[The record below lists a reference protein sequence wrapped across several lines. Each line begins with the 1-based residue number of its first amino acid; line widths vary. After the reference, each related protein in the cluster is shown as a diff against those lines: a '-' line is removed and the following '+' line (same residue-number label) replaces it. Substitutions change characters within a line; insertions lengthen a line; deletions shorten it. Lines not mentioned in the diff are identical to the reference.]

1 MWKLVVLFSV
11 VVFLPCLSPDKPSLA
26 LAIENPTEIED
37 RLITDCGVIVR
48 DMPKENLANAGFS
61 EDKLISH
68 NLSGNQ
74 EYLTFL
80 DITLVGDNI
89 TFYLEDGK
97 VKDWFRGT
105 SIGTLEEGN

>member
-1 MWKLVVLFSV
+1 MRKSALFFVVITFLFSLV
-11 VVFLPCLSPDKPSLA
+11 SVA
-26 LAIENPTEIED
+26 ENPTEIKS
-37 RLITDCGVIVR
+37 RVVTDVGVIVR
-48 DMPKENLANAGFS
+48 GMPKENLGNVGFS
-61 EDKLISH
+61 EDKLLSY

-74 EYLTFL
+74 EYMTFL

-105 SIGTLEEGN
+105 DVGTLEEDNE